1 MSRFVSLARK
11 LKPPYLRL
19 VLKIAETGQLQIAAA
34 SQGISQPAASRI
46 LTEIETEA
54 GTPLFH
60 RHAKGMALTP
70 AGATFVKHG
79 RAILTELDNLDT
91 EMTNMKSGLGGEVRV
106 GSVTGPAVRCL
117 VPAIRQI
124 KESTPGIEP
133 TIDVGPSVELV
144 RGLEEG
150 RFDFILARLPPEYD
164 SRAFRLTPARGEVVS
179 LLIGGS
185 HPLAGRPSVSLG
197 ELAGYEWVIQERGS
211 PIRSAVEQAFHAA
224 GVPVPGNITNT
235 SSLLIMLA
243 VLESSLA
250 IATLSEEVAG
260 LLTRSTLGFRFEAL
274 KLIES
279 VTVPPYFIIQNRSQ
293 QLSRAAERVLEKVVK
308 AL

>member
-1 MSRFVSLARK
+1 MTLARK
-11 LKPPYLRL
+11 LKPPYMRL

-34 SQGISQPAASRI
+34 SLGISQPAASRI

-60 RHAKGMALTP
+60 RHAKGMEPTP
-70 AGATFVKHG
+70 AGSAFVKHT
-79 RAILTELDNLDT
+79 RAILTELDSLDA
-91 EMTNMKSGLGGEVRV
+91 EMVNMKSGLVGEVRV

-124 KESTPGIEP
+124 KETTPGIEP

-179 LLIGGS
+179 LLVARS
-185 HPLAGRPSVSLG
+185 HQLADRPQVSLG
-197 ELAGYEWVIQERGS
+197 ELAGFEWVIQERGS

-224 GVPVPGNITNT
+224 GVPVPGNIINT

-243 VLESSLA
+243 ILETSEA

-260 LLTRSTLGFRFEAL
+260 LLTRGTLGFRLSAL
-274 KLIES
+274 KLMES
-279 VTVPPYFIIQNRSQ
+279 ITVPPYFIIQNRTQ
-293 QLSRAAERVLEKVVK
+293 QLSRAAERVLDSVIK

>member
-1 MSRFVSLARK
+1 MTLARK
-11 LKPPYLRL
+11 LKSPYLRL

-60 RHAKGMALTP
+60 RHAKGMEPTP
-70 AGATFVKHG
+70 AGDTFVKHG
-79 RAILTELDNLDT
+79 RAILTELDNLDA
-91 EMTNMKSGLGGEVRV
+91 EMANMKSGLVGEVRV

-133 TIDVGPSVELV
+133 TIDVAPSVELV

-179 LLIGGS
+179 LLVSRS
-185 HPLAGRPSVSLG
+185 HPLAGRQGVSLA

-224 GVPVPGNITNT
+224 GVQVPGNVTNT
-235 SSLLIMLA
+235 SSLLVMLA
-243 VLESSLA
+243 ILESSQA

-260 LLTRSTLGFRFEAL
+260 LLTRKTLGFPLEAL
-274 KLIES
+274 KLAES

-293 QLSRAAERVLEKVVK
+293 QLSRAAERVLERVVK

>member
-1 MSRFVSLARK
+1 MTLARK

-60 RHAKGMALTP
+60 RHAKGMEPTP

-79 RAILTELDNLDT
+79 RAILTELDNLDA
-91 EMTNMKSGLGGEVRV
+91 EMANMKSGLVGEVRV

-133 TIDVGPSVELV
+133 TIDVAPSVELV

-179 LLIGGS
+179 LLVSRS
-185 HPLAGRPSVSLG
+185 HPLAGRQSVSLG

-224 GVPVPGNITNT
+224 GVQVPGNITNT
-235 SSLLIMLA
+235 SSLLVMLA
-243 VLESSLA
+243 ILESSQA

-260 LLTRSTLGFRFEAL
+260 LLTRGTLGFRMEAL
-274 KLIES
+274 KLVES

-293 QLSRAAERVLEKVVK
+293 QLSRAAERVLERVVK

>member
-1 MSRFVSLARK
+1 MTLARK
-11 LKPPYLRL
+11 LKPPYLRV

-60 RHAKGMALTP
+60 RHAKGMEPTP

-79 RAILTELDNLDT
+79 RAILTELDNLDA
-91 EMTNMKSGLGGEVRV
+91 EMANMKSGVVGEVRV

-117 VPAIRQI
+117 IPAIRQI

-133 TIDVGPSVELV
+133 TIDVAPSVELV

-179 LLIGGS
+179 LLVARS
-185 HPLAGRPSVSLG
+185 HPLAGRQSVSLS
-197 ELAGYEWVIQERGS
+197 ELACYEWVIQERGS

-243 VLESSLA
+243 ILESSQA

-260 LLTRSTLGFRFEAL
+260 LLTRDTLGFQMEAL
-274 KLIES
+274 KLAES

>member
-1 MSRFVSLARK
+1 MPLARK
-11 LKPPYLRL
+11 LKPPHLRL

-60 RHAKGMALTP
+60 RHAKGMEPTP
-70 AGATFVKHG
+70 AGSAFVKHT
-79 RAILTELDNLDT
+79 RAILTELDNLDA
-91 EMTNMKSGLGGEVRV
+91 EMANMKSGLVGEVRV

-133 TIDVGPSVELV
+133 TIDVAPSVELV

-179 LLIGGS
+179 LVVSRS
-185 HPLAGRPSVSLG
+185 HPLAGRESVTLG

-211 PIRSAVEQAFHAA
+211 PIRSAVEQSFHAA
-224 GVPVPGNITNT
+224 GVRVPGNITNT
-235 SSLLIMLA
+235 SSLLVMLA
-243 VLESSLA
+243 ILESSEA

-260 LLTRSTLGFRFEAL
+260 LLTRETLGLGLRVLGLAEN
-274 KLIES
+274 

-293 QLSRAAERVLEKVVK
+293 QLSRAAERVLAQVIR

>member
-1 MSRFVSLARK
+1 MYTPMTLARK

-54 GTPLFH
+54 GTPLFF
-60 RHAKGMALTP
+60 RHAKGMEPTP
-70 AGATFVKHG
+70 AGAAFVKHG
-79 RAILTELDNLDT
+79 RAIVTELDNLDA
-91 EMTNMKSGLGGEVRV
+91 EMANMKSGLVGEVRV

-133 TIDVGPSVELV
+133 TIDVAPSVELV

-179 LLIGGS
+179 LLVSRS
-185 HPLAGRPSVSLG
+185 HPLAGRQSVSLG

-243 VLESSLA
+243 ILESSQA
-250 IATLSEEVAG
+250 VATLSEEVGG
-260 LLTRSTLGFRFEAL
+260 LLTRGTLGFQMEAL
-274 KLIES
+274 KLVES

-293 QLSRAAERVLEKVVK
+293 QLSRAAERVLERVVK

>member
-1 MSRFVSLARK
+1 MTLARK

-60 RHAKGMALTP
+60 RHAKGMEPTP

-79 RAILTELDNLDT
+79 RAILTELDNLDA
-91 EMTNMKSGLGGEVRV
+91 EMANMKSGLVGEVRV

-133 TIDVGPSVELV
+133 TIDVAPSVELV

-179 LLIGGS
+179 LLVSRS

-224 GVPVPGNITNT
+224 GIQVPGNITNT
-235 SSLLIMLA
+235 SSLLVMLA
-243 VLESSLA
+243 ILESSQA

-260 LLTRSTLGFRFEAL
+260 LLTRGTLGFRLEAL
-274 KLIES
+274 KLVES

-293 QLSRAAERVLEKVVK
+293 QLSRAAERVLERVVK

>member
-1 MSRFVSLARK
+1 MSLARK

-60 RHAKGMALTP
+60 RHAKGMEPTP
-70 AGATFVKHG
+70 AGSAFVKHA
-79 RAILTELDNLDT
+79 RAILTELDNLDA
-91 EMTNMKSGLGGEVRV
+91 EMANMKSGHVGEVRV

-117 VPAIRQI
+117 VPAIRQV

-133 TIDVGPSVELV
+133 TIDVAPSVELV

-179 LLIGGS
+179 LLVARS
-185 HPLAGRPSVSLG
+185 HPLAGKSSVSLG

-224 GVPVPGNITNT
+224 GVPVPGNIINT

-243 VLESSLA
+243 ILESSQA

-260 LLTRSTLGFRFEAL
+260 LLTREMLGFRLEAL
-274 KLIES
+274 RLVES
-279 VTVPPYFIIQNRSQ
+279 ITVPPYFIIQNRSQ
-293 QLSRAAERVLEKVVK
+293 QLSRAAERVLERVVK

>member
-1 MSRFVSLARK
+1 MTLARK

-54 GTPLFH
+54 GTPLFF
-60 RHAKGMALTP
+60 RHAKGMEPTP
-70 AGATFVKHG
+70 AGVAFVKHG
-79 RAILTELDNLDT
+79 RAIVTELDNLDA
-91 EMTNMKSGLGGEVRV
+91 EMANMKSGVVGEVRV

-133 TIDVGPSVELV
+133 TIDVAPSVELV

-179 LLIGGS
+179 LLVSRS
-185 HPLAGRPSVSLG
+185 HPLAGRQSVSLS
-197 ELAGYEWVIQERGS
+197 ELASYEWVIQERGS

-243 VLESSLA
+243 ILESSQA

-260 LLTRSTLGFRFEAL
+260 LLTRDTLGFQLEAL
-274 KLIES
+274 KVVES

-293 QLSRAAERVLEKVVK
+293 QLSRAAERVLERVVK

>member
-1 MSRFVSLARK
+1 MPLARK
-11 LKPPYLRL
+11 LKPPHLRL

-60 RHAKGMALTP
+60 RHAKGMEPTP
-70 AGATFVKHG
+70 AGSAFVKHT
-79 RAILTELDNLDT
+79 RAILTELDNLDA
-91 EMTNMKSGLGGEVRV
+91 EMANMKSGLVGEVRV

-133 TIDVGPSVELV
+133 TIDVAPSVELV

-179 LLIGGS
+179 LVVSRS
-185 HPLAGRPSVSLG
+185 HPLAERESVTLG

-211 PIRSAVEQAFHAA
+211 PIRSAVEQSFHAA
-224 GVPVPGNITNT
+224 GVRVPGNITNT
-235 SSLLIMLA
+235 SSLLVMLA
-243 VLESSLA
+243 ILESSEA

-260 LLTRSTLGFRFEAL
+260 LLTRETLGLGLRVLGLAEN
-274 KLIES
+274 

-293 QLSRAAERVLEKVVK
+293 QLSRAAERVLAQVIR

>member
-1 MSRFVSLARK
+1 MTLARK

-54 GTPLFH
+54 GTPLFF
-60 RHAKGMALTP
+60 RHAKGMEPTP
-70 AGATFVKHG
+70 AGVAFVKHG
-79 RAILTELDNLDT
+79 RAIVTELDNLDA
-91 EMTNMKSGLGGEVRV
+91 EMANMKSGLVGEVRV

-133 TIDVGPSVELV
+133 TIDVAPSVELV

-179 LLIGGS
+179 LLVSRS
-185 HPLAGRPSVSLG
+185 HPLAGRQSVSLG

-224 GVPVPGNITNT
+224 GVPVPGNIINT

-243 VLESSLA
+243 ILESSQA

-260 LLTRSTLGFRFEAL
+260 LLTRDTLGFQMEAL
-274 KLIES
+274 KLAES

>member
-1 MSRFVSLARK
+1 MLIAMTLARK
-11 LKPPYLRL
+11 LKSPYLRL

-46 LTEIETEA
+46 LTEIEAEA
-54 GTPLFH
+54 GTALFH
-60 RHAKGMALTP
+60 RHAKGMEPTP
-70 AGATFVKHG
+70 AGVAFIKHG
-79 RAILTELDNLDT
+79 RAILTELDNLDN
-91 EMTNMKSGLGGEVRV
+91 EMANMKSGLVGEVRV

-133 TIDVGPSVELV
+133 TIDVAPSVELV

-179 LLIGGS
+179 LMVSRS
-185 HPLAGRPSVSLG
+185 HPLADRPSVSLS
-197 ELAGYEWVIQERGS
+197 EIAGYEWVIQERGS
-211 PIRSAVEQAFHAA
+211 PIRSAVELAFHTA
-224 GVPVPGNITNT
+224 GVPVPDNITNT

-243 VLESSLA
+243 ILESSQA

-260 LLTRSTLGFRFEAL
+260 LLTRGTLGLRLEGL
-274 KLIES
+274 KLVES
-279 VTVPPYFIIQNRSQ
+279 ITVPPYFIIQNRTQ
-293 QLSRAAERVLEKVVK
+293 QLSRAAERVLEHVVK